1 VIEREELDV
10 LAEPTQAILD
20 EVVDTRRHLHRHP
33 EIGFEETGTTHL
45 IRRRLEELGLT
56 LHDCPTETGAV
67 AELAGE
73 RPGKTVMLRA
83 DIDALPIQEESGVE
97 FASSYDGFMHACGHD
112 SHTAMLLGVARMLAE
127 HAEALP
133 GRYLFIFQPAEEI
146 VEGAKAMLAGGLF
159 EAHHPDFALGLHVSP
174 FFDTGTV
181 LARPGLQWGGSD
193 AFELLFHGPG
203 GHGGLIRRQGNV
215 VAAQAFFLE
224 RMHTIVEGLEADGS
238 ECHVN
243 VGDVRT
249 DGLWNVVPRHVWL
262 QGSLRT
268 FDKKL
273 REEALTRFKALLLET
288 ETEFDVEC
296 RLKLVHGTVPMINH
310 PTAWE
315 TVMEAGREVV
325 GDGAVTLDRPLTVSD
340 DMAEFMVHVPG
351 CYFNLGARPPELE
364 TPPSLHQSTMRM
376 DEAAM
381 GIGVR
386 VLGRSAIKLASRS

>member
-1 VIEREELDV
+1 
-10 LAEPTQAILD
+10 
-20 EVVDTRRHLHRHP
+20 
-33 EIGFEETGTTHL
+33 
-45 IRRRLEELGLT
+45 
-56 LHDCPTETGAV
+56 
-67 AELAGE
+67 
-73 RPGKTVMLRA
+73 
-83 DIDALPIQEESGVE
+83 
-97 FASSYDGFMHACGHD
+97 
-112 SHTAMLLGVARMLAE
+112 MLLGVARMLAE